1 MAAPIWTRFT
11 ENYFRYPVNY
21 SLMDQFNLTA
31 DVVRQVEAL
40 CREDAYNIVAYK
52 HLGDVFYFLGAK
64 DALEKTFGGKVHYIL
79 LPQHEFL
86 AKLWGITDYS
96 TFPLDKLVKKNKA
109 FVRAF
114 FDNRAP
120 DPSVLDA
127 ELDNLYLLQTFGN
140 IPRKKKPFVL
150 ENLVNKFSEYPYYW
164 CFRWAQSAG
173 VEEEFRFTAP
183 KGDVPLSSHAEEV
196 VEELG
201 GLDRIIL
208 LAPEAA
214 TATELPPEW
223 WVVLAQAL
231 QSKGYQLLVNS
242 KRIRIPGCQSAFDLD
257 LSLEEVVAV
266 GLRCRAVFSLRSGLA
281 DVLLPAGSRLF
292 VFNPAMLRRE
302 KGSLDYPFEE
312 STGVNEL
319 QIYNWNISDC
329 RFEDIEIGDLL
340 RPYVKACRWKFYK
353 ELCLS
358 LFHHRKGHRFW
369 YNVFRDIAGWPKRFP
384 DNNIMNPPPKEK
396 EMALGPLS
404 VYHKRLYRRNNDFIL
419 ERSFLNG
426 LLKTQRREAGRKL
439 KLLGIPVLSIKD
451 RESRT
456 VRFLGVPVYR
466 KSRAEEFRRYLSKQI
481 AIASEEAYGKGEVA
495 DHVFIVRH
503 NLGETTLYLAE
514 FERWAEQVG
523 AKRPLLIV
531 WRRRDLSFVK
541 LFLNGKPFV
550 KFIPIAQSDINC
562 FLKEEVQEIDGIT
575 IHVPTPEIAEA
586 MKEAA
591 STDPDINFADWIL
604 RSMSLKN
611 WKNPTRPVP
620 TPVAQKRAAWLL
632 NHAEVKRPF
641 VLLCPEAISL
651 KTVSDTF
658 WCDLAEHFS
667 EAGYDVLVNRYAPQG
682 NSSLLESFPSCSP
695 DVEVLFALAQK
706 AERIVS
712 MASGLGVL
720 LSLTGKPV
728 DLLYTDVR
736 NRHIGYSGDY
746 CRRMYSVHHMPW
758 PEVHQVREHTAENLQ
773 AVLIDIQNRNIAHTS
788 Q

>member
-21 SLMDQFNLTA
+21 SLMDQFDLTA

-64 DALEKTFGGKVHYIL
+64 DALEKTFGAKVHYIL

-86 AKLWGITDYS
+86 AKLWGIADYS
-96 TFPLDKLVKKNKA
+96 TFPLDKLVKRNNT
-109 FVRAF
+109 FVKAF
-114 FDNRAP
+114 FDDP
-120 DPSVLDA
+120 DPNPSVLDSD
-127 ELDNLYLLQTFGN
+127 LDNLYVLQTFGN
-140 IPRKKKPFVL
+140 VPRKGKPFVL
-150 ENLVNKFSEYPYYW
+150 ESLVNKFSAYPYYW
-164 CFRWAQSAG
+164 CFRWAQNVG
-173 VEEEFRFTAP
+173 VEEEFRFPIP
-183 KGDVPLSSHAEEV
+183 KGDVPLSSHAKAV

-201 GLDRIIL
+201 GVDSIIL

-223 WVVLAQAL
+223 WAVLAQAL
-231 QSKGYQLLVNS
+231 QGKGYQLLVNS
-242 KRIRIPGCQSAFDLD
+242 KRICIPGCQSAFDLD
-257 LSLEEVVAV
+257 LSLEEVVAI

-281 DVLLPAGSRLF
+281 DVLMPAGSRLF

-302 KGSLDYPFEE
+302 KGSLDYPFEKP
-312 STGVNEL
+312 TGVNEL
-319 QIYNWNISDC
+319 QLYRWNISDC

-353 ELCLS
+353 ELFLS
-358 LFHHRKGHRFW
+358 LFHHRQGHRFW

-404 VYHKRLYRRNNDFIL
+404 VYKKRLYRRNNDFVL

-426 LLKTQRREAGRKL
+426 FLKTQRREAGKKL
-439 KLLGIPVLSIKD
+439 KLLGIPILSTKD

-456 VRFLGVPVYR
+456 VRFLGIPVYR
-466 KSRAEEFRRYLSKQI
+466 KNRTEEFRRYLSKQI
-481 AIASEEAYGKGEVA
+481 TIASEETYGKGVVA
-495 DHVFIVRH
+495 DHVFIIRH

-541 LFLNGKPFV
+541 LFLKGKPFV

-562 FLKEEVQEIDGIT
+562 FFREEVREIDGIT
-575 IHVPTPEIAEA
+575 IHAPTPEIAEA

-591 STDPDINFADWIL
+591 STEPDVNFAEWIL

-611 WKNPTRPVP
+611 WGNPSRPVP
-620 TPVAQKRAAWLL
+620 TCVAQKRATWLL
-632 NHAEVKRPF
+632 NHAGVKRPF
-641 VLLCPEAISL
+641 VLLCPEAVSL
-651 KTVSDTF
+651 KPVSDAF
-658 WCDLAEHFS
+658 WCDVAKHFS
-667 EAGYDVLVNRYAPQG
+667 EAGYDVVVNRYAPQG
-682 NSSLLESFPSCSP
+682 KSSLLESFPSCSP

-706 AERIVS
+706 AERVVS
-712 MASGLGVL
+712 MASGMGVL
-720 LSLTGKPV
+720 LSLSGKPA
-728 DLLYTDVR
+728 DLLYTETR
-736 NRHIGYSGDY
+736 NRHIGYSGDF

-758 PEVHQVREHTAENLQ
+758 SDVKQVREHVIEDLSK
-773 AVLIDIQNRNIAHTS
+773 VLHDILSRNIARTT

>member
-1 MAAPIWTRFT
+1 MSAPIWTRFT
-11 ENYFRYPVNY
+11 ENYFRYPVDY

-31 DVVRQVEAL
+31 NVVRQVEAL

-52 HLGDVFYFLGAK
+52 HLGDVFYFLAAK
-64 DALEKTFGGKVHYIL
+64 EALEKTFGGKVHYIL

-86 AKLWGITDYS
+86 AKLWNITDYS

-114 FDNRAP
+114 FDKQDP
-120 DPSVLDA
+120 DPFILDSDL
-127 ELDNLYLLQTFGN
+127 ENLYLLQTFGN
-140 IPRKKKPFVL
+140 IPQRTKPFVL
-150 ENLVNKFSEYPYYW
+150 ENLVNKFSDYPYYW

-173 VEEEFRFTAP
+173 VEEEFRFRLP
-183 KGDVPLSSHAEEV
+183 RGEVPLSSRTKEV
-196 VEELG
+196 VEKLG

-223 WVVLAQAL
+223 WAVLTQSL
-231 QSKGYQLLVNS
+231 RSKGYQLLVNS
-242 KRIRIPGCQSAFDLD
+242 KRIRIPGCQSAFDLG

-281 DVLLPAGSRLF
+281 DVLVPAGERLF

-302 KGSLDYPFEE
+302 KGSLNYPFEE
-312 STGVNEL
+312 PTGVHEL
-319 QIYNWNISDC
+319 QIHQWNISDC
-329 RFEDIEIGDLL
+329 RFEDIEIGELL

-353 ELCLS
+353 ELFLS
-358 LFHHRKGHRFW
+358 LFHRKVHRFW

-384 DNNIMNPPPKEK
+384 ENNIMNPSSKEK
-396 EMALGPLS
+396 QFSLGPLS
-404 VYHKRLYRRNNDFIL
+404 FYKKRLYRRNNDFVL

-426 LLKTQRREAGRKL
+426 FIKTQRREAGKKL
-439 KLLGIPVLSIKD
+439 KLLGIPIISLKD

-456 VRFLGVPVYR
+456 IRFLGVPVYR
-466 KSRAEEFRRYLSKQI
+466 KNRREEFYQYLSKHI
-481 AIASEEAYGKGEVA
+481 RIASEETYGKGSVA
-495 DHVFIVRH
+495 DHVFIIRH

-514 FERWAEQVG
+514 FEQWAEQVG
-523 AKRPLLIV
+523 AKRPLLVV

-541 LFLNGKPFV
+541 LFLNGRPFV
-550 KFIPIAQSDINC
+550 KFVPIAQSDINC
-562 FLKEEVQEIDGIT
+562 FLKEDLREIDGIT

-591 STDPDINFADWIL
+591 LTQPDVNFADWI
-604 RSMSLKN
+604 RQSMSLED
-611 WKNPTRPVP
+611 WDDPRRPEPTAIAR
-620 TPVAQKRAAWLL
+620 KRASWVLS
-632 NHAEVKRPF
+632 HAGVQRPF

-667 EAGYDVLVNRYAPQG
+667 EEGYDVLVNRYAPQG
-682 NSSLLESFPSCSP
+682 KSSLLESFPSCSP

-720 LSLTGKPV
+720 LSLTGRPV
-728 DLLYTDVR
+728 DLLYSDTR
-736 NRHIGYSGDY
+736 NRHIGYSAEF

-758 PEVHQVREHTAENLQ
+758 SEVKLVREHVVEDLSK
-773 AVLIDIQNRNIAHTS
+773 VLNAILSRNIAQTS

>member
-21 SLMDQFNLTA
+21 SLMDQFDLTA

-64 DALEKTFGGKVHYIL
+64 DALEKTFGAKVHYIL

-96 TFPLDKLVKKNKA
+96 TFPLDKLAKKNA
-109 FVRAF
+109 LFVTAF
-114 FDNRAP
+114 FD
-120 DPSVLDA
+120 DPSPAPGVLD
-127 ELDNLYLLQTFGN
+127 LGFDNLYILQAFGSV
-140 IPRKKKPFVL
+140 PQKGRPFVL
-150 ENLVNKFSEYPYYW
+150 DRIICDFIQYPYYW
-164 CFRWAQSAG
+164 CFRWAHNAG
-173 VEEEFRFTAP
+173 VEEEFRFPIP
-183 KGDVPLSSHAEEV
+183 KGDVPLSPHAEEV

-223 WVVLAQAL
+223 WAVLAQAL
-231 QSKGYQLLVNS
+231 QGEGYQLLVNS

-266 GLRCRAVFSLRSGLA
+266 GLRCHAVFSLRSGLA

-292 VFNPAMLRRE
+292 VINPAMLRRE
-302 KGSLDYPFEE
+302 KGSLDYPFAEP
-312 STGVNEL
+312 TGVNEL
-319 QIYNWNISDC
+319 QIYDWNISDC

-353 ELCLS
+353 ELFLS

-404 VYHKRLYRRNNDFIL
+404 VYKKRLYRRNNDFVL

-426 LLKTQRREAGRKL
+426 FLKTQRREAGKKL
-439 KLLGIPVLSIKD
+439 KLLGIPIFSVKD

-456 VRFLGVPVYR
+456 VRVLGLPVYR
-466 KSRAEEFRRYLSKQI
+466 KSRTEEFCRYLSKQI
-481 AIASEEAYGKGEVA
+481 RIASEETYGKGVVA
-495 DHVFIVRH
+495 DHAFIIRH

-562 FLKEEVQEIDGIT
+562 FLKEDLREIDGIT

-591 STDPDINFADWIL
+591 LTQPDVNFADWI
-604 RSMSLKN
+604 RQSMSLKD
-611 WKNPTRPVP
+611 WDDPRRPEPTAIAR
-620 TPVAQKRAAWLL
+620 KRASWVLS
-632 NHAEVKRPF
+632 HAGVQRPF

-667 EAGYDVLVNRYAPQG
+667 EEGYDVLVNRYAPQG
-682 NSSLLESFPSCSP
+682 KSSLLESFPSCSP

-720 LSLTGKPV
+720 LSLTGRPV
-728 DLLYTDVR
+728 DLLYSDTR
-736 NRHIGYSGDY
+736 NRHIGYSAEF

-758 PEVHQVREHTAENLQ
+758 SEVKLVREHVVEDLSK
-773 AVLIDIQNRNIAHTS
+773 VLNAILSRNIAQTS

>member
-1 MAAPIWTRFT
+1 MSAPIWTRFT
-11 ENYFRYPVNY
+11 ENYFRYPVDY

-31 DVVRQVEAL
+31 NVVRQVEAL

-64 DALEKTFGGKVHYIL
+64 EALEKTFGGKVHYIL

-86 AKLWGITDYS
+86 AKLWNITDYS

-114 FDNRAP
+114 FDKQDP
-120 DPSVLDA
+120 DPFILDSDL
-127 ELDNLYLLQTFGN
+127 ENLYLLQTFGN
-140 IPRKKKPFVL
+140 IPQRTKPFVL
-150 ENLVNKFSEYPYYW
+150 ENLVNKFSDYPYYW

-173 VEEEFRFTAP
+173 VEEEFRFRLP
-183 KGDVPLSSHAEEV
+183 RGEVPLSSRTKEV
-196 VEELG
+196 VEKLG

-223 WVVLAQAL
+223 WAVLAQSL
-231 QSKGYQLLVNS
+231 RSKGYQLLVNS
-242 KRIRIPGCQSAFDLD
+242 KRIRIPGCQSAFDLG

-281 DVLLPAGSRLF
+281 DVLVPAGERLF

-302 KGSLDYPFEE
+302 KGSLNYPFEE
-312 STGVNEL
+312 PTGVHEL
-319 QIYNWNISDC
+319 QIHQWNISDC
-329 RFEDIEIGDLL
+329 RFEDIEIGELL

-353 ELCLS
+353 ELFLS
-358 LFHHRKGHRFW
+358 LFHRKVHRFW

-384 DNNIMNPPPKEK
+384 ENNIMNPPSTEK
-396 EMALGPLS
+396 QFSLGPLS
-404 VYHKRLYRRNNDFIL
+404 FYKKRLYRRNNDFVL

-426 LLKTQRREAGRKL
+426 FIKTQRREAGKKL
-439 KLLGIPVLSIKD
+439 KLLGIPIISLKD

-456 VRFLGVPVYR
+456 IRFLGVPVYR
-466 KSRAEEFRRYLSKQI
+466 KNRREEFYQYLSKHI
-481 AIASEEAYGKGEVA
+481 RIASEETYGKGSVA
-495 DHVFIVRH
+495 DHVFIIRH

-514 FERWAEQVG
+514 FEQWAEQVG
-523 AKRPLLIV
+523 AKRPLLVV

-541 LFLNGKPFV
+541 LFLNGRPFV
-550 KFIPIAQSDINC
+550 KFVPIAQSDINC
-562 FLKEEVQEIDGIT
+562 FLKEDLREIDGIT

-591 STDPDINFADWIL
+591 LTQPDVNFADWI
-604 RSMSLKN
+604 RQSMSLKD
-611 WKNPTRPVP
+611 WDDPRRPEPTAIAR
-620 TPVAQKRAAWLL
+620 KRASWVLS
-632 NHAEVKRPF
+632 HAGVQRPF

-667 EAGYDVLVNRYAPQG
+667 EEGYDVLVNRYAPQG
-682 NSSLLESFPSCSP
+682 KSSLLESFSSCSP

-720 LSLTGKPV
+720 LSLTGRPV
-728 DLLYTDVR
+728 DLLYSDTR
-736 NRHIGYSGDY
+736 NRHIGYSAEF

-758 PEVHQVREHTAENLQ
+758 SEVKLVREHVVEDLSK
-773 AVLIDIQNRNIAHTS
+773 VLNAILSRNIAQTS

>member
-1 MAAPIWTRFT
+1 MSAPIWTRFT
-11 ENYFRYPVNY
+11 ENYFRYPVDY

-31 DVVRQVEAL
+31 NVVRQVEAL

-64 DALEKTFGGKVHYIL
+64 EALEKTFGGKVHYIL

-86 AKLWGITDYS
+86 AKLWNITDYS

-114 FDNRAP
+114 FDKQDP
-120 DPSVLDA
+120 DPFILDSDL
-127 ELDNLYLLQTFGN
+127 ENLYLLQTFGN
-140 IPRKKKPFVL
+140 IPQRTKPFVL
-150 ENLVNKFSEYPYYW
+150 ENLVNKFSDYPYYW

-173 VEEEFRFTAP
+173 VEEEFRFRLP
-183 KGDVPLSSHAEEV
+183 RGEVPLSSRTKEV
-196 VEELG
+196 VEKLG

-223 WVVLAQAL
+223 WAVLAQSL
-231 QSKGYQLLVNS
+231 RSKGYQLLVNS
-242 KRIRIPGCQSAFDLD
+242 KRIRIPGCQSAFDLG
-257 LSLEEVVAV
+257 LSLEEIVAV

-281 DVLLPAGSRLF
+281 DVLVPAGERLF

-302 KGSLDYPFEE
+302 KGSLNYPFEE
-312 STGVNEL
+312 PTGVHEL
-319 QIYNWNISDC
+319 QIHQWNISDC
-329 RFEDIEIGDLL
+329 RFEDIEIGELL

-353 ELCLS
+353 ELFLS
-358 LFHHRKGHRFW
+358 LFHRKVHRFW
-369 YNVFRDIAGWPKRFP
+369 YNIFRDIAGWPKRFP
-384 DNNIMNPPPKEK
+384 ENNIMNPPSKEK
-396 EMALGPLS
+396 QFSLGPLS
-404 VYHKRLYRRNNDFIL
+404 FYKKRLYRRNNDFVL

-426 LLKTQRREAGRKL
+426 FIKTQRREAGKKL
-439 KLLGIPVLSIKD
+439 KLLGIPIISLKD

-456 VRFLGVPVYR
+456 IRFLGVPVYR
-466 KSRAEEFRRYLSKQI
+466 KNRREEFYQYLSKHI
-481 AIASEEAYGKGEVA
+481 RIASEETYGKGSVA
-495 DHVFIVRH
+495 DHVFIIRH

-514 FERWAEQVG
+514 FEQWAEQVG
-523 AKRPLLIV
+523 AKRPLLVV

-541 LFLNGKPFV
+541 LFLNGRPFV
-550 KFIPIAQSDINC
+550 KFVPIAQSDINC
-562 FLKEEVQEIDGIT
+562 FLKEDLREIDGIT

-591 STDPDINFADWIL
+591 LTQPDVNFADWI
-604 RSMSLKN
+604 RQSMSLED
-611 WKNPTRPVP
+611 WDDPRRPEPTAIAR
-620 TPVAQKRAAWLL
+620 KRASWVLS
-632 NHAEVKRPF
+632 HAGVQRPF

-667 EAGYDVLVNRYAPQG
+667 EEGYDVLVNRYAPQG
-682 NSSLLESFPSCSP
+682 KSSLLESFPSCSP

-712 MASGLGVL
+712 MASGMGVL
-720 LSLTGKPV
+720 LSLTGRPV
-728 DLLYTDVR
+728 DLLYSDTR
-736 NRHIGYSGDY
+736 NRHIGYSAEF

-758 PEVHQVREHTAENLQ
+758 SEVKLVREHVVEDLSK
-773 AVLIDIQNRNIAHTS
+773 VLNAILSRNIAQTS